1 MLGLCIMCNPPP
13 KFATAAMPLQE
24 GALLGAD
31 CLLFLTLLGVTVGHH
46 ELHLWVAVQWESMS
60 TQKTE
65 RHGPNQGQ
73 GQDGQGPGDSC
84 LWGLP

>member
-1 MLGLCIMCNPPP
+1 
-13 KFATAAMPLQE
+13 MPLQE

-46 ELHLWVAVQWESMS
+46 ELHLWVAVQWVYQGAEPMS

>member
-1 MLGLCIMCNPPP
+1 
-13 KFATAAMPLQE
+13 MPLQE

-31 CLLFLTLLGVTVGHH
+31 CLLFLTLPGVTVGHH
-46 ELHLWVAVQWESMS
+46 ALHLWVAVQWVYQGAESVS

-65 RHGPNQGQ
+65 RHRPNQGQ

>member
-1 MLGLCIMCNPPP
+1 
-13 KFATAAMPLQE
+13 MPLQE

-46 ELHLWVAVQWESMS
+46 ALHLWVAMQWVYHGAKSVS

-65 RHGPNQGQ
+65 RHRPNQGQ